1 MANTK
6 NFSHIKPAL
15 AHGDHVA
22 LQHTLNG
29 GPAQST
35 MRAEAPGDNIQQ
47 AGLWSTA
54 PYKDPKLALKPGKK
68 PCKGKG
74 GHCKAFAIQELGYC
88 VFHARQL
95 GLYDAWAKEGSSTS
109 KD

>member
-1 MANTK
+1 VPTTK

-15 AHGDHVA
+15 AHGEHIA
-22 LQHTLNG
+22 LQHAWKG

-35 MRAEAPGDNIQQ
+35 MRAEAPGENIQQ

-54 PYKDPKLALKPGKK
+54 PYKEPAPKK
-68 PCKGKG
+68 PKAPHCQGKDG
-74 GHCKAFAIQELGYC
+74 TCKAALVRGLDYC

-95 GLYDAWAKEGSSTS
+95 GIYDAWTKEESSTS